1 MVQLRP
7 NFDCQSNS
15 FTLSFMGYLNY
26 NLCLEDDG
34 CLYPDGALFI
44 SFIQKCWLVLNKY
57 SKENKLFNEYRVQ
70 EPSINQW
77 TSAKESKL

>member
-1 MVQLRP
+1 
-7 NFDCQSNS
+7 
-15 FTLSFMGYLNY
+15 MGYLNY
-26 NLCLEDDG
+26 NLCLEDDGCLYPEDDG